1 MEEIRVLAINMI
13 AQREVREERFSAAR
27 EDALVRLEPVVKIVH
42 VVLEHVEQVDTQRRV
57 RALSRFFSAVI
68 RRG

>member
-27 EDALVRLEPVVKIVH
+27 EYALVRLEPVVKIVH
-42 VVLEHVEQVDTQRRV
+42 VVLEHVEQVDAQRRV
-57 RALSRFFSAVI
+57 RALSCFFSAII